1 MPLSSLL
8 PSNYFLFSYNKN
20 NNQFINNNNNY
31 NRAFARI
38 GASYH
43 KMGDLEKAIDSYK
56 TSLTENRVRD
66 VQLTLKKLETE
77 KEEKD
82 KLSYLSPEI
91 AQQEK
96 EKGNQFFKESK
107 FPEAIAAYSEGII
120 YLLM

>member
-1 MPLSSLL
+1 MPLSNLL
-8 PSNYFLFSYNKN
+8 PSNYFLFSFHNKN
-20 NNQFINNNNNY
+20 NNQFINNN